1 VYPTSEHK
9 DQKWESKVNE
19 DNLKIHIRHKGSEL
33 TKDFPMVMSDMYFK
47 PGPGITLKNLIKAI
61 HNPLERKKWDKDV
74 EMGRII
80 EMMHDSKALL
90 FH

>member
-1 VYPTSEHK
+1 
-9 DQKWESKVNE
+9 
-19 DNLKIHIRHKGSEL
+19 
-33 TKDFPMVMSDMYFK
+33 MVMSDMYFK

-61 HNPLERKKWDKDV
+61 HNPLERTKWDKDV